1 MSDGDEKKQRVFIA
15 DDDDGLRD
23 SLAALFESIEQPV
36 SLFESGDALLSSL
49 SGNEAGCILLDYSMP
64 GRDGL
69 ETLKA
74 LKERGVSMPI
84 VIMTAHGEIALAVSA
99 MKAGALDFI
108 EKPWAKDELFK
119 LVERAKRLDLDTRAE
134 KEARAHASKLVDSF
148 TPRELQVFD
157 ELIKGASNKVIAREL
172 DLSPRTVEFYR
183 ANVLE
188 KSGNTS
194 IAALVRLAFTAGRV
208 EVGR

>member
-1 MSDGDEKKQRVFIA
+1 METSADNTQCVFIA

-23 SLAALFESIEQPV
+23 SLEALFESIDQQV
-36 SLFESGDALLSSL
+36 RLFESGDELLERLEGGES
-49 SGNEAGCILLDYSMP
+49 GCILLDYTMP

-69 ETLKA
+69 ETLQA
-74 LKERGVSMPI
+74 LKDRNVPMP
-84 VIMTAHGEIALAVSA
+84 VIMMTAHGDINLAVSA

-119 LVERAKRLDLDTRAE
+119 LVERAMRLDQDTRAE
-134 KEARAHASKLVDSF
+134 ADARDHARGLVETF

-157 ELIKGASNKVIAREL
+157 ELIKGASNKVIARTL

-183 ANVLE
+183 SNVLE
-188 KSGNTS
+188 KSGCTS
-194 IAALVRLAFTAGRV
+194 IAALVRLAYAAGRV
-208 EVGR
+208 EV

>member
-1 MSDGDEKKQRVFIA
+1 MSDGDVKKQCVFIA

-23 SLAALFESIEQPV
+23 SLAALFDSVDQSV
-36 SLFESGDALLSSL
+36 SLFESGDALLNDL
-49 SGNEAGCILLDYSMP
+49 SGDEAGCILLDYSMP

-74 LKERGVSMPI
+74 LKAREVCMPVI
-84 VIMTAHGEIALAVSA
+84 IMTAHGEIALAVSA

-108 EKPWAKDELFK
+108 EKPWAKDELLK
-119 LVERAKRLDLDTRAE
+119 LVDRAKRLDLDTRAE
-134 KEARAHASKLVDSF
+134 QESRALAAELVDSF

-157 ELIKGASNKVIAREL
+157 ELIKGASNKVIARTL

-183 ANVLE
+183 SNVLE